1 VKPEI
6 LRAVS
11 PRHLMVYGEAI
22 QQVPGPHSHHNKET
36 FSYLIDAAKEATN
49 VGFEGKT

>member
-1 VKPEI
+1 MELTV
-6 LRAVS
+6 A
-11 PRHLMVYGEAI
+11 HD
-22 QQVPGPHSHHNKET
+22 KET